1 MSDPRLSEATPA
13 ELAEAFAARLNAD
26 RSVWELTLRLEHGH
40 LRSVVAQVA
49 VTVPTRVTFGR
60 RALDSQAPPELPS
73 AA

>member
-1 MSDPRLSEATPA
+1 MSDPRLSEATAA

-40 LRSVVAQVA
+40 LRKVTATMA
-49 VTVPTRVTFGR
+49 VSVPTRVTFGR
-60 RALDSQAPPELPS
+60 RALDSLVPPELPS